1 MKRIPLLIAAITLG
15 SVAYAQQNVPGA
27 HFIENWD
34 FNEDGQVTKEEAV
47 ERRGDIFTTFDENDD
62 GILSASD
69 YAAFDEARAAD
80 HESMPQGGGMGQ
92 GKGMGQGGGM
102 GQGKGMGQGRGMG
115 TGGGQYGRGEG
126 MTMQFN
132 DVNSDGQVSREEFM
146 ARTDDW
152 YAMMDKNG
160 DGTITAADFGRGN
173 N

>member
-1 MKRIPLLIAAITLG
+1 MKRVPLLIAAIALG
-15 SVAYAQQNVPGA
+15 SAAFAQQNVPGA

-34 FNEDGQVTKEEAV
+34 SNEDGQVTREEAI

-62 GILSASD
+62 GFLSASD

-80 HESMPQGGGMGQ
+80 HESMQ
-92 GKGMGQGGGM
+92 QGGGM

-115 TGGGQYGRGEG
+115 KGGGEYGRGEG

-132 DVNSDGQVSREEFM
+132 DVNGDGQVSRKEFM
-146 ARTDDW
+146 GRTDDW

-160 DGTITAADFGRGN
+160 DGTITADDFGRN
-173 N
+173 

>member
-1 MKRIPLLIAAITLG
+1 MKRIPLLIAAIALG

-80 HESMPQGGGMGQ
+80 HESMRQGGGMGMGQ
-92 GKGMGQGGGM
+92 GKGMGQGHGM
-102 GQGKGMGQGRGMG
+102 GK
-115 TGGGQYGRGEG
+115 GGGQYSRGEG
-126 MTMQFN
+126 MTLKFN
-132 DVNSDGQVSREEFM
+132 DVNGDGQVTREEFM

-160 DGTITAADFGRGN
+160 DGTITADDFGRGN

>member
-1 MKRIPLLIAAITLG
+1 MKRISLLVAAVALGSLG

-34 FNEDGQVTKEEAV
+34 LNEDGQVTKEEAV

-62 GILSASD
+62 GILSASE

-80 HESMPQGGGMGQ
+80 HESMRQDAGKGMGQ
-92 GKGMGQGGGM
+92 GKG
-102 GQGKGMGQGRGMG
+102 
-115 TGGGQYGRGEG
+115 GGQYRRGKG

-132 DVNSDGQVSREEFM
+132 DVNGDGQVTREEFM

-160 DGTITAADFGRGN
+160 DGTITAEDFGRH
-173 N
+173 